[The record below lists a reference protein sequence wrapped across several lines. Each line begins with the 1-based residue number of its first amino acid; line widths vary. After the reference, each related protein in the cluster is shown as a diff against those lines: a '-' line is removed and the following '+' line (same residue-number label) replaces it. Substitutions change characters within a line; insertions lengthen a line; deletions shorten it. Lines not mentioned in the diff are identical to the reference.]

1 MKLAKLINDS
11 CFLNEVISSVDKRR
25 DVAKN
30 ITMGY
35 YHNTR

>member
-1 MKLAKLINDS
+1 
-11 CFLNEVISSVDKRR
+11 VDKRR

-35 YHNTR
+35 YHSTR